1 MKTHSLIAAAMM
13 LAAAAQA
20 QSGGVVVTS
29 APTLE
34 SGQSQMTSKLT
45 DLSAT
50 LTQLLDE
57 AKLQNEKLQ
66 TSLDR
71 LGDPNSMNADSIA
84 IIKQDVQKSATSLKS
99 QEDQLAMMKSIDGSE
114 VFNDTA
120 FGVMTAIGD
129 KITRKDGT
137 EVDRDPEKYKMEA
150 AMLAHVKEYRRVRG
164 EAIAR
169 KEALTKELE
178 NVIDDMSSAE
188 DMATLQ
194 KLQLMITALR
204 GQIQECNDTIMIAQA
219 DAEMTAKELEGQA
232 RVLTKG
238 KQEEDHAN
246 SPRVMNG
253 AAGSGADT
261 PTFDPAAFYRYWGR
275 KPRENAGQSQGV
287 EVAP

>member
-1 MKTHSLIAAAMM
+1 MKTRLLIAAA
-13 LAAAAQA
+13 LTLTAAARAQT
-20 QSGGVVVTS
+20 GVIVTS

-34 SGQSQMTSKLT
+34 AGQSQMTGQLSDLT
-45 DLSAT
+45 GT

-66 TSLDR
+66 TSLER
-71 LGDPNSMNADSIA
+71 MGDPKSMNADSLA

-169 KEALTKELE
+169 KETLTRELE

-194 KLQLMITALR
+194 KLQLMMTALR

-238 KQEEDHAN
+238 KQEEDYAN
-246 SPRVMNG
+246 SPRSKLG
-253 AAGSGADT
+253 TAEAGADA
-261 PTFDPAAFYRYWGR
+261 PAFDPSAFYRYWGR
-275 KPRENAGQSQGV
+275 KPPENAGQSQGV